1 MKKFLSVLVVALVA
15 LVACDKE
22 PSAENYSVTFAEISC
37 SAESSSATITTK
49 RPTVMLNGTAVD
61 VEESAIAL
69 IFRKADDEQ
78 VVSEFTSDGDNIT
91 FALLD
96 LEAETHYAVKLQ
108 YDGGSRGIFLSDEV
122 EFTTTEA
129 EVPVP
134 DTKFEILSSATI
146 EIGAEGGEVIVEYLL
161 ENPKEGVELEVSATA
176 EWIAKSTAEG
186 SENRLSFVVQANTAE
201 EVRSAAIRLKYDSIE
216 HEVTV
221 NQAAAEPEPE
231 PTATELP
238 YLSGIYFGNQYGAT
252 EADYNY
258 SVVLATIEN
267 CVDII
272 SGEQYVY
279 PNNTYLYL
287 DLYADSPSANYNVE
301 FTIPEGEYHL
311 DLECSSTAGT
321 LGGEYTMLYIADEAE
336 GVEIHFVD
344 GVVKVSA
351 EGIEARFT
359 DEAGNSYEYTCPTAT
374 VDNSKNFVG
383 AGMHGEFSTLEG
395 DLAIPFDDG
404 ALYAEGYGDYYVVGK
419 DLWTLYVDDYATGH
433 GFVFEVLTPLSDE
446 LPTGEFTISSDL
458 NLERM
463 ALPGYVDGYGDSM
476 WSWYYYY
483 DESGEIAGQ
492 APIVE
497 GSFTIVDNGDDT
509 FTASF
514 DLVDDC
520 GNSITGECV
529 AYFEY
534 YDFDTMSTRA
544 TITPRTAKP
553 ARK

>member
-22 PSAENYSVTFAEISC
+22 PSAENYTVTFAEISC

-49 RPTVMLNGTAVD
+49 RPMVMLNGTAVD

-69 IFRKADDEQ
+69 ILRKADDEQ

-122 EFTTTEA
+122 EFTTTQA
-129 EVPVP
+129 EVPEP
-134 DTKFEILSSATI
+134 ETKFEILSSATI

-176 EWIAKSTAEG
+176 EWIAESTAEAG
-186 SENRLSFVVQANTAE
+186 ENKLSFVVQANTAE

-221 NQAAAEPEPE
+221 NQAAAEPE

-279 PNNTYLYL
+279 PDNTYLYL
-287 DLYADSPSANYNVE
+287 DLYADSSQQ
-301 FTIPEGEYHL
+301 
-311 DLECSSTAGT
+311 
-321 LGGEYTMLYIADEAE
+321 
-336 GVEIHFVD
+336 
-344 GVVKVSA
+344 
-351 EGIEARFT
+351 
-359 DEAGNSYEYTCPTAT
+359 
-374 VDNSKNFVG
+374 
-383 AGMHGEFSTLEG
+383 
-395 DLAIPFDDG
+395 
-404 ALYAEGYGDYYVVGK
+404 
-419 DLWTLYVDDYATGH
+419 
-433 GFVFEVLTPLSDE
+433 
-446 LPTGEFTISSDL
+446 LP
-458 NLERM
+458 
-463 ALPGYVDGYGDSM
+463 
-476 WSWYYYY
+476 
-483 DESGEIAGQ
+483 
-492 APIVE
+492 
-497 GSFTIVDNGDDT
+497 
-509 FTASF
+509 
-514 DLVDDC
+514 
-520 GNSITGECV
+520 
-529 AYFEY
+529 
-534 YDFDTMSTRA
+534 
-544 TITPRTAKP
+544 
-553 ARK
+553 